1 MKATIQTVKG
11 ARDFYPDEM
20 AVRSWLYS
28 KIREVSESFGYQ
40 EYEGPF
46 LERIELYAAKSSDEL
61 VKEQAFTFQDR
72 GGDMI
77 TLRPELTPSLAR
89 MVVQRQRELAY
100 PLRWWSFGPFWR
112 YERPQ
117 RGRSREFF
125 QWNIDLIGVNTP
137 EADAELVAVCAVFF
151 RSVGIQPDQVQIL
164 VNNRQ
169 LIRQELER
177 LGIADELK
185 QDVYHLIDRRD
196 KMQPQVW
203 ETNALELG
211 LNAEQLDGL
220 KALMADPELWKKL
233 PDFERFFAAIEAM
246 GVKDYVR
253 YAPHIIR
260 GLDYYTGVVFEA
272 HDLQGGRAVLG
283 GGHYDNLVSAVG
295 GEPLPGIGFAMGDVM
310 STIVLQKYGCI
321 PDELT
326 MQADQVL
333 VTVFDDKFL
342 LKSYSLAAELR
353 TAGVK
358 AMVYPE
364 TAKLQ
369 KQLKFADRKGIRYAV
384 ILGPDEDDNHQV
396 TVKDLKG
403 REQETIDRRSA
414 AEYLRQKLAQ

>member
-1 MKATIQTVKG
+1 
-11 ARDFYPDEM
+11 
-20 AVRSWLYS
+20 
-28 KIREVSESFGYQ
+28 
-40 EYEGPF
+40 
-46 LERIELYAAKSSDEL
+46 
-61 VKEQAFTFQDR
+61 
-72 GGDMI
+72 
-77 TLRPELTPSLAR
+77 
-89 MVVQRQRELAY
+89 
-100 PLRWWSFGPFWR
+100 
-112 YERPQ
+112 
-117 RGRSREFF
+117 
-125 QWNIDLIGVNTP
+125 LIGVNTP

-151 RSVGIQPDQVQIL
+151 RRIGIQPDQVQIL

-169 LIRQELER
+169 LIRQELEQ

-203 ETNALELG
+203 EANALELG

-220 KALMADPELWKKL
+220 KALLADPELWKKL

-246 GVKDYVR
+246 GVQDYVR

-326 MQADQVL
+326 VQADQVL

-364 TAKLQ
+364 SAKLQ

-384 ILGPDEDDNHQV
+384 ILGPDEDDNHQL

>member
-20 AVRSWLYS
+20 AVRSWLYG
-28 KIREVSESFGYQ
+28 KIREVSETFGYQ
-40 EYEGPF
+40 EYDGPF

-72 GGDMI
+72 GGDYI

-89 MVVQRQRELAY
+89 MIVQRQRELAY

-117 RGRSREFF
+117 RGRTREFF

-151 RSVGIQPDQVQIL
+151 RQVGIQPEQVQIL

-169 LIRQELER
+169 LIRQELDR
-177 LGIADELK
+177 LGVADERK

-196 KMQPQVW
+196 KMQAQQW
-203 ETNALELG
+203 ESNALQIG
-211 LNAEQLDGL
+211 LSPEQIEGL
-220 KALMADPELWKKL
+220 KALLADPELWKKL

-246 GVKDYVR
+246 GVREYVR

-260 GLDYYTGVVFEA
+260 GLDYYTGIVFEA
-272 HDLQGGRAVLG
+272 HDMQGGRAVLG
-283 GGHYDNLVSAVG
+283 GGHYDNLVAAVG
-295 GEPLPGIGFAMGDVM
+295 GDPLPGIGFAMGDVM
-310 STIVLQKYGCI
+310 STIVLEKYGCI
-321 PDELT
+321 PGELT
-326 MQADQVL
+326 LQADQIL
-333 VTVFDDKFL
+333 VTVFDESYL
-342 LKSYSLAAELR
+342 LKSYQLAAELR
-353 TAGVK
+353 NAGIK

-364 TAKLQ
+364 PAKLQ
-369 KQLKFADRKGIRYAV
+369 KQLKYADRKGIRYAI
-384 ILGPDEDDNHQV
+384 ILGPDEDESKQV
-396 TVKDLKG
+396 TVKDLVG
-403 REQETIDRRSA
+403 REQETIDRASVP
-414 AEYLRQKLAQ
+414 EVLRRNLAR